1 MYDFREIEM
10 TDPAVAEA
18 MKQEITRQKNAV
30 ELIASENFVSPAVM
44 AAMGSPLTNKYA
56 EGYPGHRYYGGC
68 GCVDIVENLA
78 IERAK
83 ELFGAE
89 YVNVQPH
96 AGSQANFAVYFGLL
110 HVGDT
115 IMGMSLAHGGHLT
128 HGSPANLS
136 GAYFH
141 IVPYVV
147 NEEGPSGPQR
157 RAYAII
163 RGENG
168 EPSGF
173 VITLMLMSSIRDR
186 NTKVLLIFLGVIIL
200 AIAGESLISAKVS
213 KKVTESLMGFEPDV
227 FSAMYKVRDDILE
240 SLNEGV
246 IAVDKDSEVIFMNKA
261 ASEMISGDGK
271 DDSPEDLGSKLLSGA
286 IGKEEKEVSIPVNLQ
301 NDVDIIMDRHP
312 ITEDGRA
319 VGAVG
324 ILHDRTEY
332 TRLAEDLAGTRFLV
346 DSMRANNHD
355 FTNKL
360 HVIMGII
367 QMEMYD
373 EALNYIQNITIVQR
387 ETISKIMKRIS
398 CPALAAL
405 LIGKN
410 ARASELNIKF
420 TFDEESS
427 LDTDI
432 HIPDEVLVTITGNL
446 IDNAFDAMNGKGSD
460 FTPGNLDK
468 ELKVGIYSKDGN
480 LEIKVEDN
488 GPGIKAED
496 LEHIFENGFSTK
508 GDGRGI
514 GLYQINSLTEAYGGS
529 IDVRS
534 QEGKGTSFRLEFKEG
549 KKKNV

>member
-1 MYDFREIEM
+1 
-10 TDPAVAEA
+10 
-18 MKQEITRQKNAV
+18 MKKGRFTLKQ
-30 ELIASENFVSPAVM
+30 
-44 AAMGSPLTNKYA
+44 Y
-56 EGYPGHRYYGGC
+56 
-68 GCVDIVENLA
+68 
-78 IERAK
+78 
-83 ELFGAE
+83 
-89 YVNVQPH
+89 
-96 AGSQANFAVYFGLL
+96 NFAVQLIMVIVLALVLGTFGIYFSIRDGSAQRDTNLRNAAESAA
-110 HVGDT
+110 HVGQVLNDA
-115 IMGMSLAHGGHLT
+115 GMTPGEMTEELDDLKESLEEIDVISIVGPDNIRLYHSNHELIGT
-128 HGSPANLS
+128 VYD
-136 GAYFH
+136 GAMPDFDENGTC
-141 IVPYVV
+141 YVE

-163 RGENG
+163 SGDDGEA
-168 EPSGF
+168 SGF
-173 VITLMLMSSIRDR
+173 VMTVMLMSSIRER
-186 NTKVLLIFLGVIIL
+186 NLKVLFIFLGMVIL
-200 AIAGESLISAKVS
+200 AIASEFLISMRIS
-213 KKVTESLMGFEPDV
+213 KKVSESLMGFEPDV

-240 SLNEGV
+240 SLDEGV
-246 IAVDKDSEVIFMNKA
+246 IAVDADSEVIFMNKA
-261 ASEMISGDGK
+261 ASEMVSKEGN
-271 DDSPEDLGSKLLSGA
+271 DDSPESLGARLLSDVISSG
-286 IGKEEKEVSIPVNLQ
+286 EKEVSIPVNIQ

-312 ITEDGRA
+312 IIEDDRA

-360 HVIMGII
+360 HVIMGLI

-373 EALNYIQNITIVQR
+373 EALSYIQNITMVQR
-387 ETISKIMKRIS
+387 ETISKIMQRIS

-420 TFDEESS
+420 TFDEASS
-427 LDTDI
+427 LDADVR
-432 HIPDEVLVTITGNL
+432 IPDDVLVTITGNL

-460 FTPGNLDK
+460 FSPDNMDK
-468 ELKVGIYSKDGN
+468 ELKVGIYSKDGDLRIN
-480 LEIKVEDN
+480 VEDN

-496 LEHIFENGFSTK
+496 LEHIFEKGFSTK

-514 GLYQINSLTEAYGGS
+514 GLDQVKALTEAYGGS

-534 QEGKGTSFRLEFKEG
+534 QKGRGTSFSLEFKEG

>member
-1 MYDFREIEM
+1 
-10 TDPAVAEA
+10 
-18 MKQEITRQKNAV
+18 MKKGRFTLK
-30 ELIASENFVSPAVM
+30 
-44 AAMGSPLTNKYA
+44 
-56 EGYPGHRYYGGC
+56 RY
-68 GCVDIVENLA
+68 
-78 IERAK
+78 
-83 ELFGAE
+83 
-89 YVNVQPH
+89 
-96 AGSQANFAVYFGLL
+96 NFAVQL
-110 HVGDT
+110 
-115 IMGMSLAHGGHLT
+115 IMVISLALILGVFGIYFSIHD
-128 HGSPANLS
+128 GSAQRDLNLRNAAES
-136 GAYFH
+136 AARLGQVMNDAGKTPEEMTAELDSLKDSMEEIDVIS
-141 IVPYVV
+141 IVGSDNIRLYHSNHELMGTVYDGTMPEFDDEGTSYVV

-360 HVIMGII
+360 HVIMGLI

>member
-1 MYDFREIEM
+1 
-10 TDPAVAEA
+10 
-18 MKQEITRQKNAV
+18 
-30 ELIASENFVSPAVM
+30 
-44 AAMGSPLTNKYA
+44 
-56 EGYPGHRYYGGC
+56 
-68 GCVDIVENLA
+68 
-78 IERAK
+78 
-83 ELFGAE
+83 
-89 YVNVQPH
+89 
-96 AGSQANFAVYFGLL
+96 
-110 HVGDT
+110 
-115 IMGMSLAHGGHLT
+115 
-128 HGSPANLS
+128 
-136 GAYFH
+136 
-141 IVPYVV
+141 
-147 NEEGPSGPQR
+147 
-157 RAYAII
+157 
-163 RGENG
+163 
-168 EPSGF
+168 
-173 VITLMLMSSIRDR
+173 
-186 NTKVLLIFLGVIIL
+186 
-200 AIAGESLISAKVS
+200 
-213 KKVTESLMGFEPDV
+213 
-227 FSAMYKVRDDILE
+227 
-240 SLNEGV
+240 
-246 IAVDKDSEVIFMNKA
+246 
-261 ASEMISGDGK
+261 MISGGENEE
-271 DDSPEDLGSKLLSGA
+271 SPEALGSRLLSGA

-312 ITEDGRA
+312 ITEEGRA

-360 HVIMGII
+360 HVIMGLI

-420 TFDEESS
+420 VFDEESS
-427 LDTDI
+427 LDTDV
-432 HIPDEVLVTITGNL
+432 HIPDDVLVTITGNL

-468 ELKVGIYSKDGN
+468 ELKVGIYSKDGD

-488 GPGIKAED
+488 GPGIKSED

-529 IDVRS
+529 IDCLLGSGRRS
-534 QEGKGTSFRLEFKEG
+534 GRLSK
-549 KKKNV
+549 